1 MFMVRKGL
9 LNLNQIN
16 KYPGQV
22 NAFMINLMFAHKS
35 LNALDY
41 KLKFSG
47 AILNLGFYTKLNALK
62 FTYSLSIFFFLKKI
76 WDFVMRLFLVKD
88 NIIEKFRQIFSYY

>member
-9 LNLNQIN
+9 LNLIQIK

-62 FTYSLSIFFFLKKI
+62 FTYSLSIFFLKKI
-76 WDFVMRLFLVKD
+76 WDFVMRLSLVKD

>member
-9 LNLNQIN
+9 LNLIQIN

-62 FTYSLSIFFFLKKI
+62 FTYSLSIFFLKKI
-76 WDFVMRLFLVKD
+76 WDFVMRLSLVKD

>member
-47 AILNLGFYTKLNALK
+47 AILNLGFLY
-62 FTYSLSIFFFLKKI
+62 
-76 WDFVMRLFLVKD
+76 
-88 NIIEKFRQIFSYY
+88 

>member
-62 FTYSLSIFFFLKKI
+62 FTYSLSIFFLKKI
-76 WDFVMRLFLVKD
+76 WDFVMRLSLVKD

>member
-1 MFMVRKGL
+1 
-9 LNLNQIN
+9 
-16 KYPGQV
+16 
-22 NAFMINLMFAHKS
+22 MINLMFAHKS

-62 FTYSLSIFFFLKKI
+62 FTYSLSIFFLKKI
-76 WDFVMRLFLVKD
+76 WDFVMRLSLVKD

>member
-1 MFMVRKGL
+1 
-9 LNLNQIN
+9 
-16 KYPGQV
+16 
-22 NAFMINLMFAHKS
+22 MFAHKS

-62 FTYSLSIFFFLKKI
+62 FTYSLSIFFLKKS
-76 WDFVMRLFLVKD
+76 WDFVMRLSLVKD

>member
-1 MFMVRKGL
+1 
-9 LNLNQIN
+9 
-16 KYPGQV
+16 
-22 NAFMINLMFAHKS
+22 MFAHKS

-62 FTYSLSIFFFLKKI
+62 FTYSLSIFFLKKI

>member
-1 MFMVRKGL
+1 
-9 LNLNQIN
+9 
-16 KYPGQV
+16 
-22 NAFMINLMFAHKS
+22 MINLMFAHKS

-62 FTYSLSIFFFLKKI
+62 FTYSLSIFFLKKI

>member
-1 MFMVRKGL
+1 
-9 LNLNQIN
+9 
-16 KYPGQV
+16 
-22 NAFMINLMFAHKS
+22 MFAHKS

-47 AILNLGFYTKLNALK
+47 ATLNLGFYTKLNALK
-62 FTYSLSIFFFLKKI
+62 FTYSLSIFFLKKI
-76 WDFVMRLFLVKD
+76 WDFVMRLSLVKD